1 MVLQGERQQNEAA
14 IVYLDEISHKK
25 LNQPLNAPWD
35 RRLHAKLIQRLTVAG
50 AKVIVFDIV
59 FTDQSIAGPEADDE
73 LARALRESSRVI
85 LAADRVPL
93 GPGLAQT
100 LPPIEVLLT
109 NAASVG
115 SAEMTPDPDLV
126 VRRHTPYEELPSLS
140 WAAAEFTG
148 APATTNE
155 ATANQVRWV
164 NYYGAPG
171 IIPSVSYADA
181 LDPNVVANDFFRGKA
196 VFVGAKIITKFA
208 NDRKDEYRNPFGFF
222 KSRDAIEREGR
233 IFVTGVEIQATV
245 YANLMRSDWL
255 RRLPL
260 GWEAAL
266 LVLIGALAGFGLMRL
281 QPVMAT
287 IVAAGALVLLFG
299 ACYLAMLQLSWF
311 VLFIA
316 AIQIVFAL
324 VISVAYNSL
333 QAYVQKRLAEQSL
346 AFYLSP
352 KLVKKFA
359 SNPSLLKPG
368 AEKQTVTLLF
378 TDIADF
384 TKMSE
389 GLDPDE
395 LAAVM
400 NEYFERAVGQCIHK
414 TDGTVVKFI
423 GDAIFAFWNAPDPQ
437 PDHAVRACGATLHFL
452 EFAFKP
458 VRGRLLHTRIGLHSG
473 VANVGNFGS
482 VERSD
487 YTAFG
492 ENVNLA
498 SRLEGLNK
506 YLGTTCVMSGDTYA
520 AINDAFITRSVGV
533 FRLKGF
539 ERAVA
544 VYELVGWQK
553 EAEATQ
559 AWRDAFR
566 TALESYKRGDLA
578 SAKEGFEGV
587 LRLKPEDGPSGFY
600 LERIAEYG
608 GKPSLSGW
616 TGEVQLKEK

>member
-1 MVLQGERQQNEAA
+1 
-14 IVYLDEISHKK
+14 
-25 LNQPLNAPWD
+25 
-35 RRLHAKLIQRLTVAG
+35 
-50 AKVIVFDIV
+50 
-59 FTDQSIAGPEADDE
+59 
-73 LARALRESSRVI
+73 
-85 LAADRVPL
+85 
-93 GPGLAQT
+93 
-100 LPPIEVLLT
+100 
-109 NAASVG
+109 
-115 SAEMTPDPDLV
+115 
-126 VRRHTPYEELPSLS
+126 LS
-140 WAAAEFTG
+140 WVAARFVG
-148 APATTNE
+148 AAVTTNGSPE
-155 ATANQVRWV
+155 TLRWM
-164 NYYGAPG
+164 NYYGRPG
-171 IIPSVSYADA
+171 SVLSVSYCDA
-181 LDPNVVANDFFRGKA
+181 LKPGKVEDSFFRDKI
-196 VFVGAKIITKFA
+196 VFVGSRIITKFA
-208 NDRKDEYRNPFGFF
+208 GERKDEYRTPFGFF
-222 KSRDAIEREGR
+222 VTKGAM
-233 IFVTGVEIQATV
+233 FVPGVEIQAT
-245 YANLMRSDWL
+245 ACMNLLREDWL

-260 GWEAAL
+260 GAELAILILAG
-266 LVLIGALAGFGLMRL
+266 LVIGFGLMRL
-281 QPVMAT
+281 PPLTAT
-287 IVAAGALVLLFG
+287 GVSAVLLFLLFG
-299 ACYLAMLQLSWF
+299 VCYVAMLKLSWF
-311 VLFIA
+311 VFFIVVV
-316 AIQIVFAL
+316 QVGFAL

-384 TKMSE
+384 TKMSD

-437 PDHAVRACGATLHFL
+437 PDHAVRACEATLYFL

-506 YLGTTCVMSGDTYA
+506 YLGTTCVMSGDTFA
-520 AINDAFITRSVGV
+520 ATNGQFITRAAGM

-539 ERAVA
+539 EKAVA
-544 VYELVGWQK
+544 VHELVGWPA
-553 EAEATQ
+553 EAEPTR
-559 AWRDAFR
+559 AWREAFAS
-566 TALESYKRGDLA
+566 ALQNYQRGDL
-578 SAKEGFEGV
+578 SAARTGFEAV
-587 LRLKPEDGPSGFY
+587 LKLKPEDGPSKFY

-608 GKPSLSGW
+608 GKPSPADW
-616 TGEVQLKEK
+616 TGEVLLKEK

>member
-1 MVLQGERQQNEAA
+1 MR
-14 IVYLDEISHKK
+14 
-25 LNQPLNAPWD
+25 
-35 RRLHAKLIQRLTVAG
+35 
-50 AKVIVFDIV
+50 
-59 FTDQSIAGPEADDE
+59 
-73 LARALRESSRVI
+73 
-85 LAADRVPL
+85 
-93 GPGLAQT
+93 
-100 LPPIEVLLT
+100 LPPLT
-109 NAASVG
+109 A
-115 SAEMTPDPDLV
+115 
-126 VRRHTPYEELPSLS
+126 
-140 WAAAEFTG
+140 
-148 APATTNE
+148 
-155 ATANQVRWV
+155 
-164 NYYGAPG
+164 
-171 IIPSVSYADA
+171 
-181 LDPNVVANDFFRGKA
+181 
-196 VFVGAKIITKFA
+196 
-208 NDRKDEYRNPFGFF
+208 
-222 KSRDAIEREGR
+222 
-233 IFVTGVEIQATV
+233 TGVA
-245 YANLMRSDWL
+245 
-255 RRLPL
+255 
-260 GWEAAL
+260 AAL
-266 LVLIGALAGFGLMRL
+266 LL
-281 QPVMAT
+281 
-287 IVAAGALVLLFG
+287 LLFG
-299 ACYLAMLQLSWF
+299 ICYVAILKLSWF
-311 VLFIA
+311 VFFIVVV
-316 AIQIVFAL
+316 QVGFAL

-437 PDHAVRACGATLHFL
+437 QDHAVRACGATMHFL
-452 EFAFKP
+452 ELASKP

-520 AINDAFITRSVGV
+520 AINDAFITRAAGM

-539 ERAVA
+539 EKAVA
-544 VYELVGWQK
+544 VYELVGWPG
-553 EAEATQ
+553 EAEATRP
-559 AWRDAFR
+559 WRDAFR
-566 TALESYKRGDLA
+566 AALESYQRGDLA
-578 SAKEGFEGV
+578 AAREGFESV
-587 LRLKPEDGPSGFY
+587 LRLKPEDGPSRFY
-600 LERIAEYG
+600 LERIAEYDG
-608 GKPSLSGW
+608 QPPAEGW